1 MENDRTSLGVLRGR
15 VQSLVDRKSDYIKV
29 AIYKTLSTEDMQN
42 VFRVSTEYKNVV
54 DQNGLLH
61 DLMRDIKDEQLFLGF
76 VLEKLDTT
84 TQLGQQ
90 QYKQVEGLN
99 KILKSLM
106 GILEI
111 EERKMDRLI
120 RFYERTSNYFTTF

>member
-1 MENDRTSLGVLRGR
+1 
-15 VQSLVDRKSDYIKV
+15 
-29 AIYKTLSTEDMQN
+29 MQN
-42 VFRVSTEYKNVV
+42 VFKVSVEYKNVV

-61 DLMRDIKDEQLFLGF
+61 DLMRDIKDEQFFLGF
-76 VLEKLDTT
+76 VLERLDTT

-90 QYKQVEGLN
+90 QYKQIEGLN
-99 KILKSLM
+99 KILKTLM